1 MDEARHDVHRAAAE
15 VTMAA
20 ALPEHAVQPAS
31 RAAWRRWLERHH
43 TRDRGVWFVY
53 FKKSSGKQRFTYGDL
68 VEEALCFGWID
79 GQARAL
85 DDERAMLWLSPRK
98 PKSVWSAPNK
108 VRVAR
113 MMEAGLMHPAGLA
126 KVELA
131 RRNGSWE
138 ALEATDRL
146 EVPDDLGQALA
157 ATPHAR
163 AHFDAFPATA
173 KKAVLWWVCQA
184 KRPETK
190 ARRIAEAVRMAAANQ
205 RMNGTSGK
213 PTG

>member
-1 MDEARHDVHRAAAE
+1 MATPPTSAAMADRA
-15 VTMAA
+15 
-20 ALPEHAVQPAS
+20 PENAIQPAT

-53 FKKSSGKQRFTYGDL
+53 FKKSSGKQRFTYDDM

-85 DDERAMLWLSPRK
+85 DDERSMLWLSPRK

-113 MMEAGLMHPAGLA
+113 VITAGLMHPAGQA
-126 KVELA
+126 KVDA
-131 RRNGSWE
+131 AKANGSWA
-138 ALEATDRL
+138 ALDATDRL
-146 EVPDDLGQALA
+146 DVPDDLAAALA
-157 ATPHAR
+157 ATPKAR

-173 KKAVLWWVCQA
+173 KKAVLEWVRQA
-184 KRPETK
+184 KRPETR
-190 ARRIAEAVRMAAANQ
+190 ARRIAEAARMAGANE
-205 RMNGTSGK
+205 RMTGTSPK
-213 PTG
+213 AARRD

>member
-1 MDEARHDVHRAAAE
+1 MAE
-15 VTMAA
+15 E
-20 ALPEHAVQPAS
+20 LPENAIQPAT

-53 FKKSSGKQRFTYGDL
+53 FKKSSGKQRFTYDDM

-85 DDERAMLWLSPRK
+85 DDERSMLWLSPRK

-113 MMEAGLMHPAGLA
+113 VIAAGLMHPTGQA
-126 KVELA
+126 KVDA
-131 RRNGSWE
+131 AKANGSWA
-138 ALEATDRL
+138 ALDATDRL
-146 EVPDDLGQALA
+146 DVPDDLAAALA
-157 ATPHAR
+157 ATPKAR

-173 KKAVLWWVCQA
+173 KKAVLEWVRQA
-184 KRPETK
+184 KRPETR
-190 ARRIAEAVRMAAANQ
+190 ARRIAEAARMAGANE
-205 RMNGTSGK
+205 RMTGTSPK
-213 PTG
+213 AARRD